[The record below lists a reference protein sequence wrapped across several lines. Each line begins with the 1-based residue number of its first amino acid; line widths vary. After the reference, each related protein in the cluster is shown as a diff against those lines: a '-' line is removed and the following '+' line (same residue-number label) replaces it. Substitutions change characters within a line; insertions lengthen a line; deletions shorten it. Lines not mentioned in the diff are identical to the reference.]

1 MATEQDRKLER
12 LVDLLAALLDT
23 REPRT
28 RVELQRLIPLYPD
41 DDVAARRAFSR
52 DVEALV
58 RMGVPVEVVDGQ
70 VPTYRVRREAYELPD
85 PGLTPEEA
93 AALHLALATV
103 EVDLPEGSPAES
115 LWKLTGGASER
126 ITAPA
131 GAVANL
137 PGHEHLA
144 SLWAA
149 VNQRQR
155 VRFAYRGERRE
166 VEPWQLSCQKGH
178 WYLRG
183 FDVGRGDERLY
194 RVDRVD
200 GAVTPFGDPG
210 AFERPAGA
218 TSASPPPAWLLG
230 DEVRYVARL
239 WVDAGQATWAA
250 TQPSVEVE
258 EVGPDGSIVLAV
270 PVANPAAFRSFA
282 LSLLDHGEVLAPP
295 EARDDVVAWLT
306 ATAAGGGA
314 ATGPASGGGSGS
326 GAGAT

>member
-1 MATEQDRKLER
+1 MPTEQDRKLER
-12 LVDLLAALLDT
+12 LLDLLAALLDT
-23 REPRT
+23 REPRS
-28 RVELQRLIPLYPD
+28 RVELQRLVPLYPG
-41 DDVAARRAFSR
+41 DDVAARRSFSR
-52 DVEALV
+52 DIEALV
-58 RMGVPVEVVDGQ
+58 RMGVPVEVVEGQ

-85 PGLTPEEA
+85 PGLTTEEA

-103 EVDLPEGSPAES
+103 AVDLPLGSPAES

-126 ITAPA
+126 ITAPT
-131 GAVANL
+131 GAVAKL

-149 VNQRQR
+149 VNRRQR
-155 VRFAYRGERRE
+155 VRFAYRGEERE
-166 VEPWQLSCQKGH
+166 VEPWQLSCQRGH

-194 RVDRVD
+194 RVDRVE
-200 GAVTPFGDPG
+200 GTVAPHGPTA
-210 AFERPAGA
+210 AFDRPSGA

-239 WVDAGQATWAA
+239 WVDAGQAAWAA
-250 TQPSVEVE
+250 GQPGTEVE

-282 LSLLDHGEVLAPP
+282 LSLLDHGEVLGPP
-295 EARDDVVAWLT
+295 EAREDVVAWLA
-306 ATAAGGGA
+306 ATVAAGAGGG
-314 ATGPASGGGSGS
+314 SS
-326 GAGAT
+326 AGTAV